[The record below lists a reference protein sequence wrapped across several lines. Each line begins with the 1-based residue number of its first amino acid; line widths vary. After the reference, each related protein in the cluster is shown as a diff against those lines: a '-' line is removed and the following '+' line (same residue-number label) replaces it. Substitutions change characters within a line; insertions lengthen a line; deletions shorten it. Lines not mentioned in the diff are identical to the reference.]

1 MQLHKSLIV
10 LFFLSLLTT
19 PYFWGCGNSAD
30 DADELEGFIF
40 DTIPTFEKDT
50 FIYPIATRSS
60 SFRFPENFGGE
71 VNVIDGKFDTYWQT
85 IPGLIT
91 GEFIEF
97 DFDSLYIGSIYVHI
111 TKDLRYGDVKNLLIY
126 TEGELL
132 GNFPAGNTIFIQK
145 KVNTLRIEMGET
157 QGINRVDLPLAQDS
171 DRTVLMENQHYE
183 SVYTSKSIAVSEV
196 DFYDEKNNKIPLRS
210 VPVKQAKM
218 NFYGTRDPYYINN
231 PRMLFDGNSGFG
243 WKGPSDIKDKTLLFS
258 FDEDQIIQG
267 IYFPYSTGINLK
279 KIGFRLRKRPLPEY
293 AIKITPGKGIYIELK
308 NTLKGKNFEF
318 VILETLND
326 EDPTLA
332 ELLFFDGS
340 RKFSIYSDSLDFF
353 QKQRLD
359 SARNSPLEQIID
371 SRQKYAESY
380 TEFTRPLIEV
390 FHKNKAD
397 KDSVPVMKSHT
408 ETIFRLCSNGSFGIY
423 ETTRTTKQDNTQE
436 MQLIEKKAEGY
447 WFSVSKSKEESKL
460 LLFADFTIKMSRIIP
475 GKPIISGKERKQ
487 LEFEANI
494 IPGNISFSR
503 EFHSLKTGN

>member
-1 MQLHKSLIV
+1 MQLRKILTALIFLSLPAT
-10 LFFLSLLTT
+10 LFFLR
-19 PYFWGCGNSAD
+19 CGNPAD
-30 DADELEGFIF
+30 DAGEQEGFIF

-111 TKDLRYGDVKNLLIY
+111 TKDLRFGDVKNLLIY

-132 GNFPAGNTIFIQK
+132 GNFPAGKNISIQK

-157 QGINRVDLPLAQDS
+157 QGVNRVDLPLVQDS
-171 DRTVLMENQHYE
+171 DRTLLMEYQYYE
-183 SVYTSKSIAVSEV
+183 SVYTSKSVAVSEV
-196 DFYDEKNNKIPLRS
+196 EFFDENNNKIPLRS
-210 VPVKQAKM
+210 VPVKKAKM
-218 NFYGTRDPYYINN
+218 NFYGTLDPYYINN
-231 PRMLFDGNSGFG
+231 SRMLFDGNRGFG
-243 WKGPSDIKDKTLLFS
+243 WKGPSDSKDKTLLFS

-267 IYFPYSTGINLK
+267 ILFPYSTGINLK

-293 AIKITPGKGIYIELK
+293 DIKITPGKSIYIELK
-308 NTLKGKNFEF
+308 NTLKGKNFEL
-318 VILETLND
+318 VILETLNN
-326 EDPTLA
+326 EAPA
-332 ELLFFDGS
+332 IPELLFFDGS
-340 RKFSIYSDSLDFF
+340 RKFGIYSDSLDFF

-359 SARNSPLEQIID
+359 SARNSPLGQIID

-380 TEFTRPLIEV
+380 TEFTRPLREV
-390 FHKNKAD
+390 FRKNKVE
-397 KDSVPVMKSHT
+397 KDSVPVMKSST

-423 ETTRTTKQDNTQE
+423 ETTRTTKPDKTQE

-447 WFSVSKSKEESKL
+447 WLSVSKSKEESKL
-460 LLFADFTIKMSRIIP
+460 LLFADFTL
-475 GKPIISGKERKQ
+475 IISRTIPDKPVIVKKEQKQ
-487 LEFEANI
+487 LEFEAVI
-494 IPGNISFSR
+494 TQGNISFSR
-503 EFHSLKTGN
+503 EFHSLKTGY